1 MRVLA
6 LIALAVAVAAVS
18 VEVRLSKTALKL
30 GDYEDPY
37 TTKCAANELNVTLE
51 GVPGAFCSPPCT
63 ASGTCPA
70 GGSGSV
76 QAECALEVNGAST
89 PTYCAL
95 ICTPGQAGCPKGAT
109 CQAIQGVGVCTYLE
123 K

>member
-1 MRVLA
+1 MFSFLR
-6 LIALAVAVAAVS
+6 S
-18 VEVRLSKTALKL
+18 LSFSLGFSPLPVPA

-37 TTKCAANELNVTLE
+37 TTTCAANELNVTLE

-109 CQAIQGVGVCTYLE
+109 CQAIQGVGICTYVE